1 MRTRA
6 SLVAAVLVA
15 GLWAANAL
23 AKTPAQIYSD
33 YVSTGHL
40 SCSYSRADLERVL
53 RSGTINQYGD
63 PLTLARLKLAA
74 RRHLAG
80 SCNAVPRSATSAAGG
95 STATPGSSKPA
106 TRSKGKAHSKGK
118 KRTQIA
124 KRPQRAATGLQ
135 ASATGGNGSFFAG
148 RALIVGILAL
158 ALAFGGWLTKR
169 GLSTRD

>member
-1 MRTRA
+1 MRTRV
-6 SLVAAVLVA
+6 SLLAAVLVA

-23 AKTPAQIYSD
+23 AKSPAQIYSD

-40 SCSYSRADLERVL
+40 SCSYSRGELERVL

-80 SCNAVPRSATSAAGG
+80 SCNAVPRGSASAVSGPTTS
-95 STATPGSSKPA
+95 SSSKPSGSSKGKP
-106 TRSKGKAHSKGK
+106 RSKGKQAQAE
-118 KRTQIA
+118 KRS
-124 KRPQRAATGLQ
+124 QRAAAGLK
-135 ASATGGNGSFFAG
+135 ASASGGNGSFFAG
-148 RALIVGILAL
+148 RVLIVGLLAL

-169 GLSTRD
+169 GLSARD